1 MMTFQF
7 SESKQEIRN
16 VFINNVPYFVG
27 ADVCNALGHTNSRK
41 ALRDHCRYVT
51 KSYIPHPQSPEKH
64 LEVSVIP
71 ESDVY
76 RLIMRSTLPSAQT
89 FEMWVMDEV
98 LPTLRKRG
106 YYGIKKASANDYID
120 ARAIPYK
127 VSEVNGVGVRVIEV
141 NDEKWLSLNDIHRAI
156 GSRTESC
163 NTVKKLNAVAP
174 LAVKIWIYGNT
185 QPSWFTNMLGL
196 QLVMSGSRVLRHSRQ
211 LKINFNE

>member
-1 MMTFQF
+1 MTFQF

-51 KSYIPHPQSPEKH
+51 KSCIPHPQNPEKR

-76 RLIMRSTLPSAQT
+76 RLIMKSTLPSAQT

-98 LPTLRKRG
+98 FA
-106 YYGIKKASANDYID
+106 YIAQAGILW
-120 ARAIPYK
+120 YK
-127 VSEVNGVGVRVIEV
+127 
-141 NDEKWLSLNDIHRAI
+141 
-156 GSRTESC
+156 ESFS
-163 NTVKKLNAVAP
+163 K
-174 LAVKIWIYGNT
+174 
-185 QPSWFTNMLGL
+185 
-196 QLVMSGSRVLRHSRQ
+196 
-211 LKINFNE
+211 